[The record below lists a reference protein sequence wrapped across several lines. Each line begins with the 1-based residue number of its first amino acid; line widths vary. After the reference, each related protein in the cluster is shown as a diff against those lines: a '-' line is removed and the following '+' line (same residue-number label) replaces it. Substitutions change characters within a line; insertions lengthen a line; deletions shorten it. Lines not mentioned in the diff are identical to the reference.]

1 MIKVKGSILINAP
14 VEKVFAFMDD
24 PCNLPEIWPS
34 MIETRVKGPS
44 PAGGQDFEW
53 EYKMAGLRIKGESEV
68 IERIPDR
75 KVVTHSKKGI
85 ETTFVWSYEPED
97 GGTRLTVEAEYNIP
111 IPLVGK
117 LAENVIVKQNEREA
131 DILLENLKTRMEG

>member
-34 MIETRVKGPS
+34 MIETHAKGPS
-44 PAGGQDFEW
+44 SAGGQDFEW

-68 IERIPDR
+68 VERIPNR
-75 KVVTHSKKGI
+75 KMITKSKKGI
-85 ETTFVWSYEPED
+85 ETTFVWDYVSEA

-111 IPLVGK
+111 VPLVGR
-117 LAENVIVKQNEREA
+117 LAESVIVKQNEYEA
-131 DILLENLKTRMEG
+131 NMLLENLKTRMEG